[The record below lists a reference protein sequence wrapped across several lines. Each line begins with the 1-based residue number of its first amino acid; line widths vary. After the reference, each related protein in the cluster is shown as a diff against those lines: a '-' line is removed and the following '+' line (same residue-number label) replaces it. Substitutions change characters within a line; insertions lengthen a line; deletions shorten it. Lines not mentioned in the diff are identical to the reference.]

1 MVQNS
6 RETMH
11 RSGVPSKKKPPRLAG
26 RLQGSEYVRGASYFT
41 ILNFTF
47 FVPVK

>member
-6 RETMH
+6 RGTMR
-11 RSGVPSKKKPPRLAG
+11 RSGVPGKKKPPPRG